1 MSNVIF
7 QCIFGSHLY
16 GLETENSD
24 TDFKGIFIP
33 TFEEIVMGGN
43 EVKSFKTGNDK
54 SKNSK
59 DDVDT
64 EYYSL
69 KKFLEL
75 ACKGETVAL
84 DMIHSDKAIV
94 YSPVWHFIRDNR
106 SKFYSKNMRSYL
118 GYVNKQAAKYGV
130 KGSRMA
136 ALEQLV
142 TFLKELESK
151 GISFGK
157 LSECFE
163 DLPVNEFCVKTLAAA
178 SNKIDLKT
186 IPCYEVLG
194 RKYISGM
201 PFEGFKKCIL
211 DIYEE
216 YGERSRK
223 AKNNEG
229 VDWKAVSH
237 AIRGGEQLL
246 EIFETGDLKYPLK
259 NRDFILSVKLGKLDF
274 VTQVQPYLEELLDKV
289 YESSRKSD
297 LPETVDKNFWDRW
310 LIDVYKEMVE

>member
-7 QCIFGSHLY
+7 KCIFGSHLY

-24 TDFKGIFIP
+24 TDIKGIFIP
-33 TFEEIVMGGN
+33 TFEEIVLGSQD
-43 EVKSFKTGNDK
+43 VISIKTGNDK
-54 SKNSK
+54 SKNTK

-64 EYYSL
+64 ELYSL

-75 ACKGETVAL
+75 ACKGETVVL
-84 DMIHSDKAIV
+84 DMIHSDKYII
-94 YSPVWHFIRDNR
+94 SSDEWDFIRKNR

-142 TFLKELESK
+142 TFLKSDIKANRLK
-151 GISFGK
+151 DVYD
-157 LSECFE
+157 
-163 DLPVNEFCVKTLAAA
+163 DLPVNEFCVKTTSIGNRTHL
-178 SNKIDLKT
+178 NEL
-186 IPCYEVLG
+186 PCYEVLG
-194 RKYISGM
+194 RKYLTGV
-201 PFEGFKKCIL
+201 PFENFREGIFNL
-211 DIYEE
+211 WNE

-223 AKNNEG
+223 VKNNEG

-259 NRDFILSVKLGKLDF
+259 NRDFILDVKLGKLDF
-274 VTQVQPYLEELLDKV
+274 VTQVQPYLEELLDRVDKAAT
-289 YESSRKSD
+289 ESD
-297 LPETVDKNFWDRW
+297 FPDTVDKTFWDRW
-310 LIDVYKEMVE
+310 LVDVYKKMVE

>member
-1 MSNVIF
+1 MSKVIF
-7 QCIFGSHLY
+7 KCVFGSHLY
-16 GLETENSD
+16 GLDTEDSD
-24 TDFKGIFIP
+24 KDFKGIFIP
-33 TFEEIVMGGN
+33 SFEEIVLGSN
-43 EVKSFKTGNDK
+43 EVISVKTGNDK

-59 DDVDT
+59 DDVDS
-64 EYYSL
+64 ELYSL
-69 KKFLEL
+69 KKFLDL

-84 DMIHSDKAIV
+84 DMIHSDKAII
-94 YSPVWHFIRDNR
+94 SSWIWDFIRENR
-106 SKFYSKNMRSYL
+106 NKFYSKNMRSYL

-142 TFLKELESK
+142 TFLKNTEEQGLTFK
-151 GISFGK
+151 K
-157 LSECFE
+157 LSDCFNS
-163 DLPVNEFCVKTLAAA
+163 LPINEFCIKTTSTANRL
-178 SNKIDLKT
+178 SLDTL
-186 IPCYEVLG
+186 PCYEVLG
-194 RKYISGM
+194 RKYLIGM
-201 PFEGFKKCIL
+201 PFDGFKKCIFTL
-211 DIYEE
+211 WNE

-259 NRDFILSVKLGKLDF
+259 NREFILDVKLGKLDF

-289 YESSRKSD
+289 DITTSKTN
-297 LPETVDKNFWDRW
+297 LPDSVDKDFWNRW
-310 LIDVYKEMVE
+310 LINVYKEMVK